1 MGNEGHKRKKLKR
14 SFSNYFLFHRSIVMK
29 GVLALIDRGLIDE
42 ENGGDIIENEGRR
55 REKSRRKVFVSE
67 REMRL
72 RDLWEKNRRR

>member
-1 MGNEGHKRKKLKR
+1 
-14 SFSNYFLFHRSIVMK
+14 MK

-42 ENGGDIIENEGRR
+42 ENGGDIIENRGRR